1 MRMFEH
7 VVLVMLS
14 RYLAAKTF
22 KSIPMFK
29 KCLKANF
36 IPPPPICGH
45 IQMFLNHR
53 NETR

>member
-22 KSIPMFK
+22 KSIQMFY

-36 IPPPPICGH
+36 IPPTPPRSVI
-45 IQMFLNHR
+45 LWAYTNVS
-53 NETR
+53 